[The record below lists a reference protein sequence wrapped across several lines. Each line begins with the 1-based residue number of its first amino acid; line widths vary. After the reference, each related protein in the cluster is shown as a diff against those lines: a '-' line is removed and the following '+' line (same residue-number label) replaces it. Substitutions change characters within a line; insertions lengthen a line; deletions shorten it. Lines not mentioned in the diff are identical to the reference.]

1 MGRPQVDWPRL
12 RLDLTAPEWYVLNYV
27 GHGFASEAFKLAVKE
42 LVVRG
47 ALGVEPVE
55 RRRLGRRR
63 QGSALTDG
71 PRLRMRPPPALA
83 PVLDVYSKV
92 QKQGLQTTDASAAGM
107 RPIEGVHT
115 EDFAKAARKRFGGQ
129 LNKYIRRCVLPLLSG
144 AGLMTTAGGGISKRT
159 SWTAAGRQAVDELDE
174 WMAVGRR
181 HLRPWVFRNP
191 ARGIAWA
198 SSGGA
203 AVLLM
208 NELYPQ
214 MVRLG
219 QLLADRRLPADS
231 GGAEIGIPLSLDD
244 SLGAEAGFHL
254 SGMELSDL
262 DLGFLATAF
271 GGFDGLD
278 SAFTAIDAGIG
289 AGGFGGDGG
298 GGDGGGGG
306 G

>member
-1 MGRPQVDWPRL
+1 M

-27 GHGFASEAFKLAVKE
+27 GQGFASETFKLAVKE

-47 ALGVEPVE
+47 ALRVEPVE

-71 PRLRMRPPPALA
+71 PRLPMTPPPALA
-83 PVLDVYSKV
+83 PVLGVYSKV
-92 QKQGLQTTDASAAGM
+92 QKHALQTTDESAAGM

-115 EDFAKAARKRFGGQ
+115 EDFAKTARKRFGRQ
-129 LNKYIRRCVLPLLSG
+129 LNKYVRRCVLPLLSG
-144 AGLMTTAGGGISKRT
+144 AGLMMTAGGGISKRT

-181 HLRPWVFRNP
+181 NLPPWVSRDP
-191 ARGIAWA
+191 AKGIAWT

-208 NELYPQ
+208 NDLYPQ
-214 MVRLG
+214 LVRLG
-219 QLLADRRLPADS
+219 QFLADRRLPADS
-231 GGAEIGIPLSLDD
+231 GGAEVGIPLSIDVP
-244 SLGAEAGFHL
+244 LGAEAGF
-254 SGMELSDL
+254 ELSAMESSNL
-262 DLGFLATAF
+262 DLGFLATDF
-271 GGFDGLD
+271 GGFDDLD

-289 AGGFGGDGG
+289 AAGFGGGDG

-306 G
+306 W